1 MKVLKSCE
9 MSKIDSLT
17 INETG
22 INSLVLM
29 ENAGRTSTEIILSKF
44 PDKKRFLIIAGSGN
58 NGGDG
63 LVVARYLKLC
73 GKEVNVFILAKGE
86 EKLSEDN
93 RANLNVLKN
102 ICGSP
107 KFITEE
113 NVDLLEDYL
122 KDTDVIVDAI
132 FGTGFKPP
140 VKGYRE
146 EVIKLI
152 NRYKYKYNKIIVSID
167 IPSGLSTDT
176 GKIDGAY
183 IEADITITFAY
194 PKLAHILFP
203 ASLKC
208 GEVYVVD
215 ISIDRKYADDIKREL
230 LTFKNITLP
239 KRERDSHKYSYGH
252 TLIIGGSKGK
262 TGAVIMSAKS
272 SSTIGSGLVSVVI
285 PSSLNDIFEVSLIEE
300 MSIPVEDRGDGTFS
314 KDAFYQ
320 IKDIVEN
327 GKYTSIALGMGMS
340 VSEDTRELVK
350 LILKNINLPIVLD
363 ADGINSL
370 VLNEDFKDI
379 LKARDGKT
387 VLTPHIGEMARLTGL
402 KTKDILDNMEDI
414 GKNFAEE
421 TKSVVILKG
430 SRTVIATP
438 EGEIFY
444 STRGSEGMATA
455 GTGDVL
461 SGIVASL
468 IYRLGVVEGAKAGVF
483 IHGIAGEVAT
493 ERKHRESVKATDLI
507 EFIPDTLKLI
517 EKEKEKV
524 YYKFFIKLYK

>member
-1 MKVLKSCE
+1 MKVLKSFE

-73 GKEVNVFILAKGE
+73 GKEVNVFILAKDE

-93 RANLNVLKN
+93 RANLNILKN

-132 FGTGFKPP
+132 FGTGFRPP

-146 EVIKLI
+146 KVIKLI
-152 NRYKYKYNKIIVSID
+152 NRYKYNKIIVSID

-215 ISIDRKYADDIKREL
+215 ISIDRKYANDIKREL

-252 TLIIGGSKGK
+252 TLIIGGSTGK

-272 SSTIGSGLVSVVI
+272 SSTVGSGLVSVVI
-285 PSSLNDIFEVSLIEE
+285 PSSLNDIYEVSLIEE
-300 MSIPVEDRGDGTFS
+300 MSIPVKDRGDGTFS

-340 VSEDTRELVK
+340 ISEDTIELVK

-370 VLNEDFKDI
+370 VLNKDFKDI

-402 KTKDILDNMEDI
+402 NTKDILDNMEDI
-414 GKNFAEE
+414 AKNFAEE

-468 IYRLGVVEGAKAGVF
+468 IYRLGVVEGAKTGVF
-483 IHGIAGEVAT
+483 IHGIAGEIAT

-507 EFIPDTLKLI
+507 KFIPDTLKLI

-524 YYKFFIKLYK
+524 YYKFFVKLDK